1 MPLAAFELSLI
12 QCWRRDI
19 FRNVQNGTWAYST
32 LVVGDEAGNA
42 AFLNDVSRTP
52 GKLGWNVVATWT
64 HADLEA
70 GLKSLESWLDTHPM
84 DRAVL
89 TTRVGDDPA
98 TLGWIALLE
107 GRGVDILV
115 VPGALDYM
123 AGTVRSSNLFGVP
136 LVNLSKPGL
145 TAGMRVVKRA
155 LDVVLSAL
163 ALVVLSPLLAAV
175 AMAVMRVVAS
185 AMQVA
190 NRVLVLMLDKA
201 R

>member
-1 MPLAAFELSLI
+1 MWTITRRWGVDGTHLTLILGAVGLGRLGWCGMFKMEHGPTRRWWWVTKTATPL
-12 QCWRRDI
+12 
-19 FRNVQNGTWAYST
+19 
-32 LVVGDEAGNA
+32 
-42 AFLNDVSRTP
+42 LNDVSRTP
-52 GKLGWNVVATWT
+52 GRLGWDVVATWT
-64 HADLEA
+64 REDLKA
-70 GLKSLESWLDTHPM
+70 GLKSLDSWLDTHPV

-155 LDVVLSAL
+155 LTWS
-163 ALVVLSPLLAAV
+163 
-175 AMAVMRVVAS
+175 
-185 AMQVA
+185 
-190 NRVLVLMLDKA
+190 
-201 R
+201 